1 MHFNLL
7 GATIALL
14 LSLITYVPTSTTVPT
29 TSTNQKSTILQS
41 LQEELQENYRNNKD
55 IVLVDQ
61 QGNQYINP
69 SLATLQSM
77 SPELFS
83 ENRIR
88 VTIANHSADNRC
100 STELVLFNGDQGI
113 IGNYSLN
120 ICSSFGWIF
129 FTSAEC
135 FGIDLYHDAGQEA
148 PYGKAIEGSVDWTFT
163 FNNKEKI
170 SGTYFDGG
178 EANMITVASPCYTN
192 NQLTFQGRKTAQRSE
207 EGIYK
212 IKLSKPVIQIRGE

>member
-7 GATIALL
+7 VAAIAMLL
-14 LSLITYVPTSTTVPT
+14 GLTTYVPTTTN
-29 TSTNQKSTILQS
+29 TNQKSTIVQS
-41 LQEELQENYRNNKD
+41 LYAELQENYQQNQNM
-55 IVLVDQ
+55 IVVDQ

-69 SLATLQSM
+69 SLSTLQSM

-88 VTIANHSADNRC
+88 VTIANHSEDNQC

-148 PYGKAIEGSVDWTFT
+148 PYGNEVAGSVDWTFT
-163 FNNKEKI
+163 FNNKAKI

-178 EANMITVASPCYTN
+178 EAKMITVASPCYTN
-192 NQLTFQGRKTAQRSE
+192 NQLTFQDRRTVQRSE

-212 IKLSKPVIQIRGE
+212 VKLIKPVIQIKE